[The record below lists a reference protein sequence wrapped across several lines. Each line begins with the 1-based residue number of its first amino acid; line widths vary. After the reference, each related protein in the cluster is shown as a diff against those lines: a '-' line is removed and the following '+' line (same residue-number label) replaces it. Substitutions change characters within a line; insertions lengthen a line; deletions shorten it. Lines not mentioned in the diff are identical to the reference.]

1 MPGGAREV
9 RDLTPIEARVLAVLV
24 EKQATVPDTYPM
36 SLNALQSGC
45 NQKTAREPVMT
56 LTEPQ
61 ILSALDE
68 LKSLSLVGEVS
79 GSRVVR
85 YDHNLPRGLGVPGAA
100 SALLA
105 TLMLRGPQT
114 AAELRA
120 NAERL
125 HRFADVS
132 SVEGFLE
139 ELADKTPP
147 RVIKLAR
154 APGARESRW
163 THLLCGP
170 VDPALLVQAAGG
182 GSTGASSSS
191 MSAAADEELALLRAE
206 QRQMQAELARLR
218 AQVAKLAAELGVSLD
233 DA

>member
-1 MPGGAREV
+1 
-9 RDLTPIEARVLAVLV
+9 LEARVLAVLV

-45 NQKTAREPVMT
+45 NQKSARDPVMA

-61 ILSALDE
+61 ILAALDE

-85 YDHNLPRGLGVPGAA
+85 YDHNLPRGLAVPGAA
-100 SALLA
+100 GALLA

-170 VDPALLVQAAGG
+170 VDPALLVQTAG
-182 GSTGASSSS
+182 SSSS
-191 MSAAADEELALLRAE
+191 GHASSVGSAVDEELALLRAE

-218 AQVAKLAAELGVSLD
+218 AQVAKLAGELGVSLD

>member
-1 MPGGAREV
+1 MSVGGSPGARQL
-9 RDLTPIEARVLAVLV
+9 RDLTPVEARVLAVLV

-45 NQKTAREPVMT
+45 NQKTARDPVMA
-56 LTEPQ
+56 LNEPQ
-61 ILSALDE
+61 ILAALDE

-100 SALLA
+100 GALLA

-139 ELADKTPP
+139 ELAEKTPP
-147 RVIKLAR
+147 RVIRLAR

-170 VDPALLVQAAGG
+170 VDPALLVSSGGAAPSAHP
-182 GSTGASSSS
+182 GSAS
-191 MSAAADEELALLRAE
+191 DEELALLRAE
-206 QRQMQAELARLR
+206 QRQMQAELALLR
-218 AQVAKLAAELGVSLD
+218 AQVARLAGELGVSLD

>member
-1 MPGGAREV
+1 MSVGGASPGARQL

-45 NQKTAREPVMT
+45 NQKTARDPVMA

-61 ILSALDE
+61 ILAALDE

-100 SALLA
+100 GALLT

-139 ELADKTPP
+139 ELAEKTPP

-154 APGARESRW
+154 APDARESRW

-170 VDPALLVQAAGG
+170 VDPALLVQAAG
-182 GSTGASSSS
+182 TAYASHGTSG
-191 MSAAADEELALLRAE
+191 DDELALLRAE

-218 AQVAKLAAELGVSLD
+218 AQVAKLAGELGVSLD
-233 DA
+233 DD